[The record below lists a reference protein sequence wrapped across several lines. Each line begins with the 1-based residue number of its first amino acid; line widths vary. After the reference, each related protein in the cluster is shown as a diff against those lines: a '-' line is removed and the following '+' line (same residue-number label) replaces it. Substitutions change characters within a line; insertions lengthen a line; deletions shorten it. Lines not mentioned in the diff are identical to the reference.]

1 MLTVLKQSEEIR
13 MDIVEAIKNRK
24 SIRKFKSD
32 PIPHEVIKDLLE
44 IAGHAPSALNTQPW
58 EFTVLAGD
66 VLENIKTGN
75 LEMLNS
81 GATPSPEFSFVAW
94 PRESVYK
101 ERQVGLAMQLFGL
114 MGIDRKNKEQRDQWS
129 QRGFRFFD
137 APAAIV
143 ISSDRSLP
151 EAPQA
156 LDIGGVMQN
165 ICLAAINFN
174 LGTCIE
180 NQGIMY
186 PQILRKFA
194 DIPEERRLITSIAIG
209 YPDTDFPAN
218 QIVTERAS
226 VDSITTWCGI

>member
-1 MLTVLKQSEEIR
+1 MNIL
-13 MDIVEAIKNRK
+13 EAIRNRK
-24 SIRKFKSD
+24 SIRKFKTD
-32 PIPHEVIKDLLE
+32 PVPKEVIKDILE
-44 IAGHAPSALNTQPW
+44 IAGRAPSALNTQPW
-58 EFTVLAGD
+58 EFIVLAGK
-66 VLENIKTGN
+66 VLENIKKGN

-81 GATPSPEFSFVAW
+81 GVSPNPEFSFIAW
-94 PRESVYK
+94 PHEGVYK
-101 ERQVGLAMQLFGL
+101 ERQVGLAMQLFEL
-114 MGIDRKNKEQRDQWS
+114 MGIDRKDKEQRNQWS

-137 APAAIV
+137 APAVIV
-143 ISSDRSLP
+143 ISSDRLLA

-156 LDIGGVMQN
+156 LDIGAVMQN

-218 QIVTERAS
+218 QIVTKRAP

>member
-1 MLTVLKQSEEIR
+1 MNIL
-13 MDIVEAIKNRK
+13 EAIRNRK
-24 SIRKFKSD
+24 SIRKFKTD
-32 PIPHEVIKDLLE
+32 QVPKEVIKEILE
-44 IAGHAPSALNTQPW
+44 IAVRAPSALNTQPW
-58 EFTVLAGD
+58 EFTVLAGK
-66 VLENIKTGN
+66 VLENIKNGN

-81 GATPSPEFSFVAW
+81 GATPSPEFSIVAW
-94 PRESVYK
+94 PREGVYK
-101 ERQVGLAMQLFGL
+101 ERQVGLAMQLFEL
-114 MGIDRKNKEQRDQWS
+114 MGIDRKDKEQRTQWS

-143 ISSDRSLP
+143 ISSDRLLA

-156 LDIGGVMQN
+156 LDIGAVMQN
-165 ICLAAINFN
+165 ICLTAINFN

-218 QIVTERAS
+218 QIVTKRAP

>member
-1 MLTVLKQSEEIR
+1 MNIL
-13 MDIVEAIKNRK
+13 EAIRNRK
-24 SIRKFKSD
+24 SIRKFKTD
-32 PIPHEVIKDLLE
+32 QVPKEVIKEILE
-44 IAGHAPSALNTQPW
+44 IAVRAPSALNTQPW
-58 EFTVLAGD
+58 QFTVLAGK
-66 VLENIKTGN
+66 VLENIKNGN

-81 GATPSPEFSFVAW
+81 GATPSPEFSSVAW
-94 PRESVYK
+94 PREGVYK
-101 ERQVGLAMQLFGL
+101 ERQVGLAMQLFEL
-114 MGIDRKNKEQRDQWS
+114 MGIDRKDKEQRTQWS

-143 ISSDRSLP
+143 ISSDRLLA

-156 LDIGGVMQN
+156 LDIGAVMQN
-165 ICLAAINFN
+165 ICLTAINFN

-218 QIVTERAS
+218 QIVTKRAP

>member
-1 MLTVLKQSEEIR
+1 MNIL
-13 MDIVEAIKNRK
+13 EAIRNRK
-24 SIRKFKSD
+24 SIRKFK
-32 PIPHEVIKDLLE
+32 PEPVPKEVIKDILE
-44 IAGHAPSALNTQPW
+44 IAGRAPSALNTQPW
-58 EFTVLAGD
+58 EFIVLAGS
-66 VLENIKTGN
+66 VLENIKNGN

-94 PRESVYK
+94 PREGVYK
-101 ERQVGLAMQLFGL
+101 ERQVGLAMQLFEL
-114 MGIDRKNKEQRDQWS
+114 MGIDRKDKEKRNQWS

-137 APAAIV
+137 APAVIV
-143 ISSDRSLP
+143 ISSDRLLA

-156 LDIGGVMQN
+156 LDIGAVMQN

-218 QIVTERAS
+218 QIVTKREP

>member
-1 MLTVLKQSEEIR
+1 MNIL
-13 MDIVEAIKNRK
+13 EAIRNRK
-24 SIRKFKSD
+24 SIRKFK
-32 PIPHEVIKDLLE
+32 PEPVPKEVIKDILE
-44 IAGHAPSALNTQPW
+44 IAGRAPSALNTQPW
-58 EFTVLAGD
+58 EFIVLAGS
-66 VLENIKTGN
+66 VLENIKNGN
-75 LEMLNS
+75 LKMLNS
-81 GATPSPEFSFVAW
+81 GATPSSEFSFVAW
-94 PRESVYK
+94 PREGVYK
-101 ERQVGLAMQLFGL
+101 ERQVGLAMQLFEL
-114 MGIDRKNKEQRDQWS
+114 MGIDRKDKEKRNQWL

-137 APAAIV
+137 APAVIV
-143 ISSDRSLP
+143 ISSDRVLA

-156 LDIGGVMQN
+156 LDIGAVMQN

-218 QIVTERAS
+218 QIVTKREP

>member
-1 MLTVLKQSEEIR
+1 
-13 MDIVEAIKNRK
+13 
-24 SIRKFKSD
+24 
-32 PIPHEVIKDLLE
+32 VIKDILE
-44 IAGHAPSALNTQPW
+44 IAGRAPSALNTQPW
-58 EFTVLAGD
+58 EFIVLAGS
-66 VLENIKTGN
+66 VLENIKNGN

-94 PRESVYK
+94 PREGVYK
-101 ERQVGLAMQLFGL
+101 ERQVGLAMQLFEL
-114 MGIDRKNKEQRDQWS
+114 MGIDRKDKEKRNQWS

-137 APAAIV
+137 APAVIV
-143 ISSDRSLP
+143 ISSDRLLA

-156 LDIGGVMQN
+156 LDIGAVMQN

-218 QIVTERAS
+218 QIVTKREP